1 MPLAWWVLDGV
12 APLGGA
18 TIAAALLFTL
28 LWVDAHGIHLAAN
41 AIGDV
46 FAAGAPRDAF
56 YATPA
61 GDLDHFLDE
70 GIGHWEWHAGWAGW
84 SALLLGV
91 AIRRPDGRRAGSW
104 FVPAVAGLIH
114 GVTFFF
120 VTAEGGTAVLGAA
133 ISMALVAVGGV
144 AIWRGSSHPVVRFLV
159 AASVVTLALDVLWA
173 IANGGRLVEPCT
185 VLGC

>member
-1 MPLAWWVLDGV
+1 
-12 APLGGA
+12 
-18 TIAAALLFTL
+18 
-28 LWVDAHGIHLAAN
+28 
-41 AIGDV
+41 
-46 FAAGAPRDAF
+46 
-56 YATPA
+56 
-61 GDLDHFLDE
+61 
-70 GIGHWEWHAGWAGW
+70 
-84 SALLLGV
+84 
-91 AIRRPDGRRAGSW
+91 SW

-133 ISMALVAVGGV
+133 ISMVLVAVGGV
-144 AIWRGSSHPVVRFLV
+144 AIWRGSSHPVARFLV